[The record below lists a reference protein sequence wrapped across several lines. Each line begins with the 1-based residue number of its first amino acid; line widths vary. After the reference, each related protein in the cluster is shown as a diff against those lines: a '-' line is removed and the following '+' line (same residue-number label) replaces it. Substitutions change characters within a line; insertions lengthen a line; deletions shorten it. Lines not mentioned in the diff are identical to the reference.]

1 MEENAEEEVKEKAGV
16 ELDEKADEEVNI
28 SVSANSS
35 DTQSGQRRVES
46 GLEEGQFVEL
56 PSPKITPAIW
66 SKQVIPPLNQMITPS
81 RNLPERS
88 KDSTFSIKHEWFA
101 S

>member
-1 MEENAEEEVKEKAGV
+1 MEEKAEEEVK
-16 ELDEKADEEVNI
+16 EKADEEVNI

-56 PSPKITPAIW
+56 PLPKITAAIW
-66 SKQVIPPLNQMITPS
+66 SKQVILPLNQMITPS

-88 KDSTFSIKHEWFA
+88 KESTFSKKHEWFA